1 MASPKE
7 TGGPIVKTGPNSGKV
22 RTRRKDGPWR
32 RSVVMLE
39 YLERLNS

>member
-7 TGGPIVKTGPNSGKV
+7 TGGPIVKTGPNAGKV

-32 RSVVMLE
+32 KKRSDAGVPRRTE
-39 YLERLNS
+39 